1 MKQIIN
7 KKLLKKIYCAIHSIR
22 KPGSPHHMS
31 SVMKEMTEYVQGISA
46 EEGDRYD
53 GSSEVA
59 VKLLPLCIY
68 GIHLQATP
76 IMHKR

>member
-1 MKQIIN
+1 
-7 KKLLKKIYCAIHSIR
+7 
-22 KPGSPHHMS
+22 MS
-31 SVMKEMTEYVQGISA
+31 SVMKKMTEYVQGINA

-59 VKLLPLCIY
+59 VKLLPLSIY